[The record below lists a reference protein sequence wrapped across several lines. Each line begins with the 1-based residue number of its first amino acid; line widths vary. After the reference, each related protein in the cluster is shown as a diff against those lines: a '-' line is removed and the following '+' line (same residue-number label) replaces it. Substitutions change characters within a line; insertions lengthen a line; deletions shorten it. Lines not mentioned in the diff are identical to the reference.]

1 MNKLNNNMG
10 LFKLTL
16 WEKTL
21 LKGNYT
27 QPQHHVTSLASV
39 SSSLLS
45 PLESPW
51 HIRNWLAA
59 ASKTP
64 PVETASFQF
73 PRSLGRY
80 DVVVLKVKVD
90 HPSGQANTAFCSL
103 ASPVQVGEKSRWTQ
117 TLGVHKTKSSMG
129 WCPKNRVVL
138 WGIDGFFGRHVTF
151 QPILLFAEM
160 TKLASCRRVFLA
172 VS

>member
-1 MNKLNNNMG
+1 M
-10 LFKLTL
+10 TP
-16 WEKTL
+16 WERTL
-21 LKGNYT
+21 LEGNYT

-117 TLGVHKTKSSMG
+117 TLGVHKTTSSMVG
-129 WCPKNRVVL
+129 VL
-138 WGIDGFFGRHVTF
+138 KTEYSCGELMELWEKCHLPTHSAIRIT
-151 QPILLFAEM
+151 LAEM

>member
-1 MNKLNNNMG
+1 M
-10 LFKLTL
+10 TL

-21 LKGNYT
+21 LEGHYT

-117 TLGVHKTKSSMG
+117 TLGVHETKFQYG
-129 WCPKNRVVL
+129 WCPKNRVL
-138 WGIDGFFGRHVTF
+138 Y
-151 QPILLFAEM
+151 
-160 TKLASCRRVFLA
+160 SCGELMDFLGDMSPSNPFRYKDNTRRNDQTCEL
-172 VS
+172 